1 MGGFG
6 MSSFNALHMIMG
18 ILGFILGASLS
29 MLFVAMAKD
38 VKILKLGETIVDTEY
53 LKRLENTIALLR
65 KKENLV
71 EEDV

>member
-1 MGGFG
+1 
-6 MSSFNALHMIMG
+6 MSSFNALHIIMG
-18 ILGFILGASLS
+18 IMGFILGASLS

-38 VKILKLGETIVDTEY
+38 VKILKSNETIVDTEY

>member
-1 MGGFG
+1 